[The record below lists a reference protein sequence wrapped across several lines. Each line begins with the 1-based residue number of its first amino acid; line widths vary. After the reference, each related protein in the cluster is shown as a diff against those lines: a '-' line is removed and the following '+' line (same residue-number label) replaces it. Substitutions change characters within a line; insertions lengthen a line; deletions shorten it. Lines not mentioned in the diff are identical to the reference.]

1 MNNISGIHAV
11 REALRARPQSIRK
24 IVVAEGSLDGRK
36 REILSLARE
45 SGIPVYREHRDRSGA
60 QGVTA
65 ELVAFE
71 WADFHELLSGAQT
84 PAFFLALDQI
94 EDPRNFGA
102 VVRAAEGAGVD
113 GIVVTERKTAPPSEA
128 AISASAGALHHTKI
142 ARVRNLADALTEMKE
157 RGIWSVGLTPDA
169 KAPWHS
175 FDYTEPVILV
185 LGSEGK
191 GLRRRVAQT
200 CDTLIALPQR
210 GSIESLN
217 VSVAAGITLYEVLRQ
232 RTKTLQRRE
241 RSTEKRS

>member
-11 REALRARPQSIRK
+11 REALRARSQSIRK
-24 IVVAEGSLDGRK
+24 IVVAEGSLDTRK

-45 SGIPVYREHRDRSGA
+45 SGIPVYREPRDRVGT

-71 WADFHELLSGAQT
+71 WSDFHELLEGAKT

-113 GIVVTERKTAPPSEA
+113 GIVVPERKTAPPSEV

-157 RGIWSVGLTPDA
+157 KGIWSVGLTPDA
-169 KAPWHS
+169 NTPWHS

-191 GLRRRVAQT
+191 GLRRRVAKT
-200 CDTLIALPQR
+200 CDTLIALPRR
-210 GSIESLN
+210 GFVESLN

-232 RTKTLQRRE
+232 RTKTP
-241 RSTEKRS
+241 S